1 MTTENSSSSV
11 RYETLRD
18 YLQVLRRY
26 WIMIIVVTLVGG
38 VAGFLY
44 EKQQSASYTATA
56 KLNFQDPLQQL
67 AVVGL
72 PMPSVQ
78 TPGQLAAVAADLVT
92 APKVI
97 DQVKRELHTPASVG
111 ALSGAISGQVAIPS
125 DLLEVSATASDPTT
139 AARLANTTARVLAD
153 QDNAQAQAQ
162 FAHLAAVVQ
171 QRLTAL
177 QRHGTPGTSN
187 EILFYEDELGRLQTL
202 SSSAQTAQFAKP
214 AFAAVS
220 SSTTATH
227 SALLGLLFG
236 LLLGILAAFGR
247 DVTDRRLRGGKD
259 VKSSFGLPVL
269 GHVRNHAMGRI
280 VQFTDSSRGGSQLDV
295 EAFRI
300 LRRNIELIDPTRP
313 PKVVLVTSA
322 VAEEGKTTVAASLA
336 AAIASAGRR
345 TLLIEADLRR
355 PALASR
361 LGVDQAPGLTDYL
374 AGTATPQDVLR
385 TIEFSEPQSQN
396 GSAPSSNGHS
406 SSHLHRLVYVPS
418 GSRTS
423 RSAELIGSAAFRELI
438 EEMSEPYDAVV
449 LDAPPLLPVSDALE
463 MLPYVD
469 AVLLCVRESQ
479 TTRDQAAA
487 AKAALERFPKVHAGI
502 VVTGIKPRSAGDEVV
517 YAHEYS
523 LGG

>member
-1 MTTENSSSSV
+1 MTTESSSSSV

-26 WIMIIVVTLVGG
+26 WIMIAALALIGG
-38 VAGFLY
+38 GAGYVY
-44 EKQQSASYTATA
+44 EKDQSASYTATA
-56 KLNFQDPLQQL
+56 KVKFQDPLQQL

-78 TPGQLAAVAADLVT
+78 GPGQLASVAADLVT
-92 APKVI
+92 APHVI
-97 DQVKRELHTPASVG
+97 DQVKRELHTSASVG
-111 ALSGAISGQVAIPS
+111 ALSGAISSRVAIPS
-125 DLLEVSATASDPTT
+125 DLLEVSAKASDPTF
-139 AARLANTTARVLAD
+139 AADLANTTARVLAT

-162 FAHLAAVVQ
+162 FTHLAAVVQ

-177 QRHGTPGTSN
+177 QRHVTPGTSN
-187 EILFYEDELGRLQTL
+187 ELLFYEDELGRLQTL
-202 SSSAQTAQFAKP
+202 SSSVQTAQVAKP
-214 AFAAVS
+214 ASATIS
-220 SSTTATH
+220 SSTGATG

-236 LLLGILAAFGR
+236 LLLGILAAFAR

-269 GHVRNHAMGRI
+269 GHVRNQAMGRI
-280 VQFTDSSRGGSQLDV
+280 VQFADSSRGGNQLDV

-300 LRRNIELIDPTRP
+300 LRRNIELIDPAGP

-336 AAIASAGRR
+336 AAIASAGRL

-361 LGVDQAPGLTDYL
+361 LRVDPAPGLTDYL

-385 TIEFSEPQSQN
+385 TIEFSEPQFQN

-438 EEMSEPYDAVV
+438 EEVSQRYDAVV
-449 LDAPPLLPVSDALE
+449 LDAPPLLPVSDTLE
-463 MLPYVD
+463 MLPYAD
-469 AVLLCVRESQ
+469 AVVLCVRESQ

-487 AKAALERFPKVHAGI
+487 AKTALERFPKVHAGI
-502 VVTGIKPRSAGDEVV
+502 VVTGLKLRGAGDEAV

>member
-1 MTTENSSSSV
+1 MEVTTETSSSSV

-26 WIMIIVVTLVGG
+26 WIMIMVVTLVGG
-38 VAGFLY
+38 VAGFVY
-44 EKQQSASYTATA
+44 EKHQSASYTATA
-56 KLNFQDPLQQL
+56 KVSFQDPLQQL

-97 DQVKRELHTPASVG
+97 DQVKRELHSSASVA
-111 ALSGAISGQVAIPS
+111 ALSGAVSAQVAIPS
-125 DLLEVSATASDPTT
+125 DLLEVSATASGPTF
-139 AARLANTTARVLAD
+139 AADLANTTARVLAA
-153 QDNAQAQAQ
+153 QDNGQTRAQ
-162 FAHLAAVVQ
+162 FAHLATVVQ

-187 EILFYEDELGRLQTL
+187 QLVFYEDELGRLQTL

-214 AFAAVS
+214 ASAPVS
-220 SSTTATH
+220 SATSATR

-236 LLLGILAAFGR
+236 LLLGILAAFAR
-247 DVTDRRLRGGKD
+247 DVADRRLRGGKE
-259 VKSSFGLPVL
+259 VQSSLGLPVL
-269 GHVRNHAMGRI
+269 GHVRNQAMGRI
-280 VQFTDSSRGGSQLDV
+280 VQFADGSRRKQLDV

-300 LRRNIELIDPTRP
+300 LRRNIELVDPARP

-322 VAEEGKTTVAASLA
+322 VAQEGKTTVAASLA

-345 TLLIEADLRR
+345 AVLIETDLRR

-361 LGVDQAPGLTDYL
+361 LGVDPVPGLADYL
-374 AGTATPQDVLR
+374 AGIATPQDVLR
-385 TIEFSEPQSQN
+385 MVEFSEPQFQN

-418 GSRTS
+418 GSKTS
-423 RSAELIGSAAFRELI
+423 RSAELIGSAAFRDLI
-438 EEMSEPYDAVV
+438 EEVSQPYDAVV
-449 LDAPPLLPVSDALE
+449 LDAPPLLPVSDTLE

-469 AVLLCVRESQ
+469 AVVLCVRESQ

-502 VVTGIKPRSAGDEVV
+502 VVTGIKPRGAGDEVV
-517 YAHEYS
+517 YAHEYG
-523 LGG
+523 LG

>member
-1 MTTENSSSSV
+1 MTTESSSSSV

-38 VAGFLY
+38 VAGFVY
-44 EKQQSASYTATA
+44 EKHQSASYTSTA
-56 KLNFQDPLQQL
+56 KVSFQDPLQQL

-97 DQVKRELHTPASVG
+97 NQVKQQLHTSASVG
-111 ALSGAISGQVAIPS
+111 VLSGAISGQVAVPS
-125 DLLEVSATASDPTT
+125 DLLEVSATASDPTF
-139 AARLANTTARVLAD
+139 AAHLADTTARVLAA

-162 FAHLAAVVQ
+162 FAHLATVVQ

-177 QRHGTPGTSN
+177 QRHFRPGTSN

-214 AFAAVS
+214 ASAGVS

-236 LLLGILAAFGR
+236 LLLGILAAFAR
-247 DVTDRRLRGGKD
+247 DVTDRRLRGGKA
-259 VKSSFGLPVL
+259 VQSSLGLPVL
-269 GHVRNHAMGRI
+269 GHVRSQAMGRI
-280 VQFTDSSRGGSQLDV
+280 VQFADGSRGKQLDV

-300 LRRNIELIDPTRP
+300 LRRNIELVDPARP

-322 VAEEGKTTVAASLA
+322 VADEGKTTVASSLA

-361 LGVDQAPGLTDYL
+361 LGVDPAPGLTDYL
-374 AGTATPQDVLR
+374 AGTVTPQDALR
-385 TIEFSEPQSQN
+385 TIEFSDPQFQN
-396 GSAPSSNGHS
+396 GSAPSGNGHS

-438 EEMSEPYDAVV
+438 EEVSQTYDAVV
-449 LDAPPLLPVSDALE
+449 LDAPPLLPVSDTLE
-463 MLPYVD
+463 MLPCVD
-469 AVLLCVRESQ
+469 AVVLCVRESQ

-487 AKAALERFPKVHAGI
+487 AKAALERFPNVHAGI
-502 VVTGIKPRSAGDEVV
+502 VVTGIKPRGAGDEVV

-523 LGG
+523 LR

>member
-1 MTTENSSSSV
+1 MTTESSSSSV

-26 WIMIIVVTLVGG
+26 WMMIIVVTLVGG

-44 EKQQSASYTATA
+44 DKHQSASYTATA
-56 KLNFQDPLQQL
+56 KVNFQDPLQQL

-92 APKVI
+92 APKVV
-97 DQVKRELHTPASVG
+97 DQVKRELHTSASVG

-125 DLLEVSATASDPTT
+125 DLLEVSATASDPNF
-139 AARLANTTARVLAD
+139 AAELANTTARVLVA
-153 QDNAQAQAQ
+153 QDNAQAQGQ
-162 FAHLAAVVQ
+162 FSHLARAVG
-171 QRLTAL
+171 QRLSAL
-177 QRHGTPGTSN
+177 QRHVTPATSN
-187 EILFYEDELGRLQTL
+187 QLVFYEDEFGRLQTL
-202 SSSAQTAQFAKP
+202 SSSAQTAQFVQP
-214 AFAAVS
+214 ASAPVS
-220 SSTTATH
+220 SSTSATR
-227 SALLGLLFG
+227 SVLLGLLFG
-236 LLLGILAAFGR
+236 LLLGILAAFAR

-259 VKSSFGLPVL
+259 VKSSLGLPVL
-269 GHVRNHAMGRI
+269 GHVRNQAMGRI
-280 VQFTDSSRGGSQLDV
+280 VQFADASRRKQLDV

-300 LRRNIELIDPTRP
+300 LRRNIQLVDPARP

-322 VAEEGKTTVAASLA
+322 VAKEGKTTVAASLA
-336 AAIASAGRR
+336 TAIASAGHR
-345 TLLIEADLRR
+345 TLLIEGDLRR

-361 LGVDQAPGLTDYL
+361 LGVDPAPGLTDYL
-374 AGTATPQDVLR
+374 AGTARPQDVLR
-385 TIEFSEPQSQN
+385 TIEFSEPQFQN
-396 GSAPSSNGHS
+396 GSTPSGNGYS
-406 SSHLHRLVYVPS
+406 SSHLRRLVCVPS

-438 EEMSEPYDAVV
+438 EEVSQLYDAVV
-449 LDAPPLLPVSDALE
+449 LDAPPLLPVSDTLE

-469 AVLLCVRESQ
+469 AVVLCVRESQ

-487 AKAALERFPKVHAGI
+487 AKAALERFPEVRAGI
-502 VVTGIKPRSAGDEVV
+502 VVTGIKPRGAGDEVV